1 MKWLKYS
8 QYLYLLAGVV
18 FLISAVYKFFSKE
31 AYIIQLF
38 ISVVLVI
45 MFLIRRNFI
54 KRIEN
59 RQKKQ

>member
-31 AYIIQLF
+31 AYVIQLC

>member
-18 FLISAVYKFFSKE
+18 FLISAAYKFFSKE
-31 AYIIQLF
+31 AYIVQLF

>member
-18 FLISAVYKFFSKE
+18 FFISAVYKFFSKE
-31 AYIIQLF
+31 AYVIQLF